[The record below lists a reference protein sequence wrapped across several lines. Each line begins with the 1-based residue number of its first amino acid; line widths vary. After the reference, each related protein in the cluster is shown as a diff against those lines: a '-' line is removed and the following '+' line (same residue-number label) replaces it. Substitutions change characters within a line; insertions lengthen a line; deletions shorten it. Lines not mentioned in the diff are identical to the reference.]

1 MCVIGAGAHVGD
13 GDDNTPNVGLPE
25 VLNTGLTLIGEN
37 SCVPEGLTI
46 GRNVVVH
53 PRSEAKA
60 FGKKKKIASG
70 AEVGADQ
77 R

>member
-1 MCVIGAGAHVGD
+1 M
-13 GDDNTPNVGLPE
+13 
-25 VLNTGLTLIGEN
+25 IGEN
-37 SCVPEGLTI
+37 SVVPEGLVV

-70 AEVGADQ
+70 TDVGVNM

>member
-1 MCVIGAGAHVGD
+1 VVIGAGAHVGE
-13 GDDNTPNVGLPE
+13 GDDNIPNVALPE

-37 SCVPEGLTI
+37 SVVPEGMVL

-53 PRSEAKA
+53 PLSEAKA
-60 FGKKKKIASG
+60 FGKKKRIASG
-70 AEVGADQ
+70 TEVGINQ